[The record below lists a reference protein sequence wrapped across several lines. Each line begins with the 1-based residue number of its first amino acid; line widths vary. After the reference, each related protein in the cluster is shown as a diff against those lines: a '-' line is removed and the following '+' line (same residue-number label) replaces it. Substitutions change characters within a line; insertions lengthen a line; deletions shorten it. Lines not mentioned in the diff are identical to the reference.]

1 MPQARIVAARTPERS
16 GDAVGQQARQGFQRV
31 AQPDFVLGEDVVVV
45 AVLDVERAFGIDLP
59 ARLVDRGLPGL
70 LLCPAARMLA
80 HAVYA
85 EDP

>member
-1 MPQARIVAARTPERS
+1 MPQARIVAARASERG

-31 AQPDFVLGEDVVVV
+31 AQPDLVLGEDVVVV

-70 LLCPAARMLA
+70 LPRPAARMLA